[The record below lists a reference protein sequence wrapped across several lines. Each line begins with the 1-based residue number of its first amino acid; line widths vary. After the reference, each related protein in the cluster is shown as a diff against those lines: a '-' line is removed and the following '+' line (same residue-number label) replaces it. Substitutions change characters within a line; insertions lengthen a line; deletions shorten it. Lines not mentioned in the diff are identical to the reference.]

1 MSDEEIQDA
10 ELVDEDSTIL
20 IGKPVGMLGPLTR
33 VQAVA
38 LFLVLLLLSSTIL
51 YVMMNKEE
59 SKLPENV
66 EEARIDDSSVFVTD
80 STGASIDV
88 EPIECHSSPA
98 VLVKM
103 LQNQVLVLPLLDVFS
118 SLLLRK

>member
-51 YVMMNKEE
+51 YVMLNKEE
-59 SKLPENV
+59 SN
-66 EEARIDDSSVFVTD
+66 
-80 STGASIDV
+80 
-88 EPIECHSSPA
+88 
-98 VLVKM
+98 
-103 LQNQVLVLPLLDVFS
+103 
-118 SLLLRK
+118 